1 MAVFDK
7 IVSVLESIIKALV
20 GLFVLTLSVMTFLQV
35 ILRYVF
41 KTGLVFNDEFCRTLF
56 VFIIFLILPYASLHN
71 MHMQLD
77 IISGKVEK
85 AKPILRSVAWIVEFT
100 FFSFMIVNGY
110 GYALANLKKIASSLQ
125 ISYYYIYMIIPIA
138 CALGDIFLIYRL
150 AKVLQAKKKGV
161 SWLEAYESCMAEEDL
176 ERDED

>member
-7 IVSVLESIIKALV
+7 IVTVLESIIKVLV
-20 GLFVLTLSVMTFLQV
+20 AVFVLILSIMTFLQV

-41 KTGLVFNDEFCRTLF
+41 QTGLVWNDEFCRTLF
-56 VFIIFLILPYASLHN
+56 VFIIFLVLPYSTLHN

-77 IISGKVEK
+77 VISGKVEK
-85 AKPILRSVAWIVEFT
+85 AKPILRSVAWIVEFV

-125 ISYYYIYMIIPIA
+125 ISYYYIYMIIPIG

-150 AKVLQAKKKGV
+150 AKVLQAKKSGL
-161 SWLEAYESCMAEEDL
+161 SWLESFESCMAKEDL